1 MIAQETFDQFEPLI
15 DQLSRFAH
23 DELQSKRDRDAARDV
38 LPNTDTM
45 LDPAA
50 IPTDPDQAAI
60 IGVIDYAIPFAH
72 QMLRTASGH
81 SRVAAIWLQ
90 DGPMQAQGPADIAFG
105 CQLHGTAIDQLRQ
118 THASEGQVYR
128 TTGSIDFQHA
138 AATPGRGPGLGH
150 AVTHGSAVAGLAA
163 GFDPEDPLAQH
174 MPVIAV
180 SLPGNSVASSAGAL
194 APFYI
199 QAGVVYIVNRA
210 RKLARELR
218 RAGRT
223 GPVPLIIN
231 LSFGVTAGPR
241 DGSSLIAQL
250 QDLISMNVSDLVDP
264 VHFVLPMGNSRQD
277 RLHGVIEKGQSVGWS
292 LPPDDPTPNVIE
304 IRGPRQDSLHSQPLL
319 QFRITMPDGAQA
331 DTAFAGPNAA
341 ALLMRNGREC
351 GRAYLQT
358 PFIQRLQSGESY
370 FSQCLTLILAQTR
383 ARGDAIRAA
392 PSGLW
397 SVEVIDGPA
406 TPLSIDVQ
414 RDEEIA
420 HFNTGARQSHLRDLH
435 YARFDAS
442 GRELQ
447 DDPQPTT
454 TVVRRRGTTNV
465 YATGDEQL
473 RVGSSVGR
481 TGKITPALPEIA
493 TARYSSLLEHGATG
507 DVLAEGDRSHLLPG
521 ILVAGSETGQTAFM
535 AGTSMSAARV
545 TRWLALKQRSGA
557 GLRGRQDVI
566 DAVMAEYFPV

>member
-23 DELQSKRDRDAARDV
+23 TNSQAKRDRDGNRLR
-38 LPNTDTM
+38 LPNTDAM
-45 LDPAA
+45 LDQAA
-50 IPTDPDQAAI
+50 MPGNPDQAAI

-72 QMLRTASGH
+72 RMLTTASGH

-90 DGPMQAQGPADIAFG
+90 DGPVQADAPADIAFG

-118 THASEGQVYR
+118 DYGSEGQIYR
-128 TTGSIDFQHA
+128 ATGAIDFQQA
-138 AATPGRGPGLGH
+138 AAAAEGGPGLGH
-150 AVTHGSAVAGLAA
+150 AVTHGAAVAGLAA
-163 GFDPEDPLAQH
+163 GFDPADPLAQDL
-174 MPVIAV
+174 PVIAV

-210 RKLARELR
+210 RKLARQMR
-218 RAGRT
+218 RAGRR
-223 GPVPLIIN
+223 GPVPLVIN

-250 QDLISMNVSDLVDP
+250 QDLIAMNVSGLVDP

-277 RLHGVIEKGQSVGWS
+277 RLHGVIEVGQSVNWS

-304 IRGPRQDSLHSQPLL
+304 IRGPRQQAQNAEALL
-319 QFRITMPDGAQA
+319 QLRVTMPDGAQA
-331 DTAFAGPNAA
+331 ETAFTDPNSA
-341 ALLMRNGREC
+341 ALLLRNGKEC

-370 FSQCLTLILAQTR
+370 FSQCLTLVLARTR
-383 ARGDAIRAA
+383 APGNALRAA

-406 TPLSIDVQ
+406 GPLSIDVQ
-414 RDEEIA
+414 RDEEVA
-420 HFNTGARQSHLRDLH
+420 HFNTGARQSHLRDPG
-435 YARFDAS
+435 YRRYGAS

-447 DDPQPTT
+447 DDPQPPQSIL
-454 TVVRRRGTTNV
+454 RRRGTTNV
-465 YATGDEQL
+465 YATGDEQI
-473 RVGSSVGR
+473 RVGSAVGR
-481 TGKITPALPEIA
+481 TGKVMPALPEIP
-493 TARYSSLLEHGATG
+493 TARYSSLLDDGSTG
-507 DVLAEGDRSHLLPG
+507 DILAEGDRSHLLPG
-521 ILVAGSETGQTAFM
+521 ILVAGSTSGQTAFM
-535 AGTSMSAARV
+535 AGTSMSAAQV
-545 TRWLALKQRSGA
+545 TRWLALKQRGGA
-557 GLRGRQDVI
+557 GLRGRADVI
-566 DAVMAEYFPV
+566 DAVMADYVPA